1 MGGYL
6 FQKLVNKNHMMSSET
21 LKKLAI
27 FLQKLGMIWFTSIT
41 YIGSLWIFRINSISE
56 LMSLPFVGIVSI
68 FTGAIFT
75 FFLSKYGHYNR
86 TDTGSLFSCGFF
98 SNAVSLG
105 SLIVF
110 FYLGEEGFALTP
122 ILTFLHRAVYY
133 GIGFPIVRMYGNNL
147 NHREKIFGILSAI
160 IKDPFFNIGVGA
172 VLIGLILNRSSLM
185 RPNVYTAVNEILIPL
200 STFVLLFSVGLNLRF
215 SRISQY
221 PKECFCISLIK
232 FIAAPIVTLIVA
244 FLAGYQTI
252 DNGLP
257 LKVSVIMASMPVAF
271 NSVVAANIYNL
282 NIDLVNSCWIF
293 TTFGVLFIL
302 PFLLMFLN
310 IL

>member
-1 MGGYL
+1 
-6 FQKLVNKNHMMSSET
+6 
-21 LKKLAI
+21 
-27 FLQKLGMIWFTSIT
+27 
-41 YIGSLWIFRINSISE
+41 
-56 LMSLPFVGIVSI
+56 
-68 FTGAIFT
+68 
-75 FFLSKYGHYNR
+75 
-86 TDTGSLFSCGFF
+86 
-98 SNAVSLG
+98 
-105 SLIVF
+105 
-110 FYLGEEGFALTP
+110 
-122 ILTFLHRAVYY
+122 
-133 GIGFPIVRMYGNNL
+133 
-147 NHREKIFGILSAI
+147 
-160 IKDPFFNIGVGA
+160 
-172 VLIGLILNRSSLM
+172 M

-221 PKECFCISLIK
+221 LKECFCISLIK

-244 FLAGYQTI
+244 FLAGYHTI